1 MQRSALSDATA
12 SPRRPPAFY
21 ERVLGGARA
30 TVGRGKGYEAQP
42 VGERFAEAPL
52 SGYFID
58 FRAKTTAGTAST
70 PWMLS
75 PAALAQL
82 SLGWWER
89 MIAGEPNLF
98 PHFVETAELLRRA
111 SQRKANSSL
120 WAYEADLPKYGIRA
134 PWYSAMAQGQI
145 ASVFARMA
153 SRTGAPADAELAIS
167 AIEPLLRPSEPHLV
181 ARTREGP
188 VLEEAP
194 SDRPSRILNG
204 WIFALVG
211 LRDVGKGLGD
221 AGAEHAFNE
230 GITTLER
237 ALPLYD
243 VGWWSRYSLYPHRL
257 VDLAKPFYHRLHVAQ
272 LDALYRLTGID
283 AFAETSARWESYDRL
298 LPRSRALAQK
308 AAFRLFRGSP
318 R

>member
-1 MQRSALSDATA
+1 LSENAA
-12 SPRRPPAFY
+12 SPKRSPAFY
-21 ERVLGGARA
+21 ERALGGARA

-42 VGERFAEAPL
+42 VGQCFTEAPL

-58 FRAKTTAGTAST
+58 FRAKTTAGTASS
-70 PWMLS
+70 PWTLS
-75 PAALAQL
+75 PTALAQL

-89 MIAGEPNLF
+89 IVAGEPDLF
-98 PHFVETAELLRRA
+98 PQFLETAELLRRA
-111 SQRKANSSL
+111 SHRKADCSL
-120 WAYEADLPKYGIRA
+120 WAYEVDLPKYGIRA

-153 SRTGAPADAELAIS
+153 SRTGDPADAALALG
-167 AIEPLLRPSEPHLV
+167 AIKPLLEPSEPCLV
-181 ARTREGP
+181 ARTPEGL

-194 SDRPSRILNG
+194 SDHPSRILNG
-204 WIFALVG
+204 WIFALIGLWDVGEG
-211 LRDVGKGLGD
+211 LRDEAAED
-221 AGAEHAFNE
+221 AFDE
-230 GITTLER
+230 GIATLAR

-283 AFAETSARWESYDRL
+283 AFAETSARWASYDRL

-308 AAFRLFRGSP
+308 ASFRLFRGSP

>member
-1 MQRSALSDATA
+1 LPKRH
-12 SPRRPPAFY
+12 PAFH

-30 TVGRGKGYEAQP
+30 TIGRGKGYEAQP
-42 VGERFAEAPL
+42 VGERFTEAPL

-58 FRAKTTAGTAST
+58 FRAKTTAGTASA
-70 PWMLS
+70 PWELS

-89 MIAGEPNLF
+89 AIAGEPDLF
-98 PHFVETAELLRRA
+98 PRFLETAELLRRA
-111 SQRKANSSL
+111 SQRNASGSL
-120 WAYEADLPKYGIRA
+120 WPYDADLPKYGLRA

-145 ASVFARMA
+145 ASVFARVA
-153 SRTGAPADAELAIS
+153 RRTGDPADADLAIS
-167 AIEPLLRPSEPHLV
+167 AIQPLLRPSEPCLV
-181 ARTREGP
+181 AETPEGP

-194 SDRPSRILNG
+194 SRHPSRILNG

-211 LRDVGKGLGD
+211 LWEVGEGLDD
-221 AGAEHAFNE
+221 AGAAHAFQL
-230 GITTLER
+230 GIAALER

-272 LDALYRLTGID
+272 LDALHRLTGID
-283 AFAETSARWESYDRL
+283 AFADTAVRWASYDRL
-298 LPRSRALAQK
+298 LPRSGAVAQK
-308 AAFRLFRGSP
+308 AAFRLLRGSP
-318 R
+318 E

>member
-1 MQRSALSDATA
+1 LSDATA
-12 SPRRPPAFY
+12 SPKRPPAFH

-42 VGERFAEAPL
+42 VGERFTEAPL

-58 FRAKTTAGTAST
+58 FRAKTTAGTAAT
-70 PWMLS
+70 PWKLS

-89 MIAGEPNLF
+89 VIAGEPDVL
-98 PHFVETAELLRRA
+98 PHFLETAELLRGA
-111 SQRKANSSL
+111 SQRNGNSSL

-145 ASVFARMA
+145 ASVFARVA
-153 SRTGAPADAELAIS
+153 SRTGHPADADLAIS
-167 AIEPLLRPSEPHLV
+167 AIQPLLRPTKPCLV
-181 ARTREGP
+181 ASTPEGP

-211 LRDVGKGLGD
+211 LRDVGEGLHD
-221 AGAEHAFNE
+221 ASAEHAFGE
-230 GITTLER
+230 GIATLER

-283 AFAETSARWESYDRL
+283 AFAETSGRWASYDRL

-308 AAFRLFRGSP
+308 ATFRLFRGSP
-318 R
+318 E

>member
-1 MQRSALSDATA
+1 M
-12 SPRRPPAFY
+12 
-21 ERVLGGARA
+21 
-30 TVGRGKGYEAQP
+30 GRGLGYEAQP
-42 VGERFAEAPL
+42 VGERFTEAPL
-52 SGYFID
+52 GGYFID
-58 FRAKTTAGTAST
+58 FRAKTTAGTASA
-70 PWMLS
+70 PWKLS

-89 MIAGEPNLF
+89 VIAGEPNLF
-98 PHFVETAELLRRA
+98 PRFLATAELLRQA
-111 SQRKANSSL
+111 AQPNANATL

-153 SRTGAPADAELAIS
+153 SRTGDPADAELAIR
-167 AIEPLLRPSEPHLV
+167 AIEPLLRPSEPCLV
-181 ARTREGP
+181 ARTPEGP

-211 LRDVGKGLGD
+211 LQEVGEGLHD
-221 AGAEHAFNE
+221 AGAELAFNE
-230 GITTLER
+230 GIATLER

-257 VDLAKPFYHRLHVAQ
+257 VDLAKPFYHCLHVAQ
-272 LDALYRLTGID
+272 LAALHRLTGID
-283 AFAETSARWESYDRL
+283 AFAETSARWASYDRM

-308 AAFRLFRGSP
+308 ASFRLFRGSP

>member
-1 MQRSALSDATA
+1 M
-12 SPRRPPAFY
+12 
-21 ERVLGGARA
+21 LGGARA

-42 VGERFAEAPL
+42 VGERFTEAPL

-70 PWMLS
+70 PWSLS

-98 PHFVETAELLRRA
+98 PRFLETAELLRRA
-111 SQRKANSSL
+111 AQPNADATL

-145 ASVFARMA
+145 ASVFARVA
-153 SRTGAPADAELAIS
+153 CRTGSPADAELAIR
-167 AIEPLLRPSEPHLV
+167 AIKPLLEPSELCLV
-181 ARTREGP
+181 VRTPEGL

-194 SDRPSRILNG
+194 SDHPSRILNG

-211 LRDVGKGLGD
+211 LRDVGEGLRD
-221 AGAEHAFNE
+221 ECAEQAFDE
-230 GITTLER
+230 GIATLER
-237 ALPLYD
+237 SLPLYD

-283 AFAETSARWESYDRL
+283 AFAETSARWASYDRL
-298 LPRSRALAQK
+298 LPRSHALAQK
-308 AAFRLFRGSP
+308 ASFRLFRGSP
-318 R
+318 K